1 MQILNGISKTP
12 IRLPKFVT
20 SLCKHYSVEHA
31 VKVKE
36 DVSEEIGK
44 HFEKFSK
51 ITPRIRKKQPQKP
64 PFAKNLFL
72 GIYDTDILTYPQ
84 LNSEDMK
91 ILEKEIG
98 PVQNCFD
105 NLSPNYFQESGISPD
120 FIDVLKHLKLFGM
133 QSSQLQNGR
142 ELSVTEHCRF
152 NEILSSA
159 PSTVPGLLYNEFL
172 GIHLLEREGNDEQKS
187 KYLSPLISGN
197 MLSAFCMTESEIR
210 DVSTLTTVA
219 KLNKDKTGWVLNG
232 KKTGVVNGSI
242 ARLLIVVAKTATITT
257 EGVRQTKLTTFLV
270 ENDFE
275 GITINSNKMLG
286 IEGTDVCDITFQ
298 DTPIPKDNV
307 LGEVHLAENTVSSL
321 LTQFRLSS
329 GPACSALIRKI
340 LNNLSNYCTHTNMAQ
355 MSISESD
362 YVRSIIA
369 EIALSAYATESVTYL
384 TAGLLDGYENQDCLM
399 ESTIVKIFAGEQ
411 AYKSALKAMDV
422 VGTSAYKH
430 DHWCSVL
437 LRDALSYR
445 YFNEIGE
452 NLRIWTTLVGLQHA
466 GKQIQGEV
474 RKLRNPLFHVNDVL
488 KRMWTH
494 RKQKLDDPDLTLRLC
509 DYVHPSLHYSANHL
523 EYCVLR
529 LQYATEVLL
538 ARHGQEVP
546 NQHMEL
552 KRLADCLVDIYVM
565 TACLGRASRSY
576 CIGLRNAHYEMMLA
590 GTYCVIAMQDIKHK
604 INQICGAPF
613 VTNDE
618 NYRTIA
624 KRVFKDGKYPFEHP
638 LTRNY

>member
-1 MQILNGISKTP
+1 MQSLNSISKTS
-12 IRLPKFVT
+12 IRLPKLVK
-20 SLCKHYSVEHA
+20 SLCKRYSSEHA

-36 DVSEEIGK
+36 DVVEEMAK
-44 HFEKFSK
+44 RFEKISK

-64 PFAKNLFL
+64 PFVKNLFL

-84 LNSEDMK
+84 LNSEEMK
-91 ILEKEIG
+91 ILEKEIV

-105 NLSPNYFQESGISPD
+105 NLSPNYFQESFLSPD

-133 QSSQLQNGR
+133 RSSQLQNGR

-152 NEILSSA
+152 NEILSSV

-172 GIHLLEREGNDEQKS
+172 GIHALERAGNDEQKS
-187 KYLSPLISGN
+187 KYLYQLINGN
-197 MLSAFCMTESEIR
+197 MLSAFCMSESEIQ
-210 DVSTLTTVA
+210 DISTLSTVA

-232 KKTGVVNGSI
+232 TKNGVVNGSI
-242 ARLLIVVAKTATITT
+242 ARLLIVVAKTATINN
-257 EGVRQTKLTTFLV
+257 EGVRQTKLTAFLV

-275 GITINSNKMLG
+275 GITINSSKMLG
-286 IEGTDVCDITFQ
+286 INGTDVCDITFR
-298 DTPIPKDNV
+298 DTPIPNDNV
-307 LGEVHLAENTVSSL
+307 LGEVHLAENIVSSL
-321 LTQFRLSS
+321 LPEFRLSS
-329 GPACSALIRKI
+329 GPACSSLIRKI
-340 LNNLSNYCTHTNMAQ
+340 LNNLSNHCIHTNMAQ
-355 MSISESD
+355 MSISETD

-369 EIALSAYATESVTYL
+369 EITLSAYATESITYL

-411 AYKSALKAMDV
+411 AYISALKAMDI
-422 VGTSAYKH
+422 VGTSAYKN
-430 DHWCSVL
+430 DHWCSGL

-445 YFNEIGE
+445 YFNEVGE
-452 NLRIWTTLVGLQHA
+452 NLRIWITLAGLQHA
-466 GKQIQGEV
+466 GKQIQEDI
-474 RKLRNPLFHVNDVL
+474 RKLRNPLFHVNDMF

-494 RKQKLDDPDLTLRLC
+494 RKQKLDNPDLTLRLA
-509 DYVHPSLHYSANHL
+509 DYVHPSLCESANHL

-529 LQYATEVLL
+529 LQFATEALL
-538 ARHGQEVP
+538 ARHGQEVQ
-546 NQHMEL
+546 NQHMDL

-576 CIGLRNAHYEMMLA
+576 CIGLRNAHYEIMLA
-590 GTYCVIAMQDIKHK
+590 GTYCVIAMNEIKRK
-604 INQICGAPF
+604 INQICNGPF

-618 NYRTIA
+618 NYRIIS